1 MPARLSRIRESIE
14 KYAYLIFCQFLN
26 FYENNIVVFFTL
38 GCDLL
43 FTGKT
48 AESALIFI
56 PSTGVTKKT
65 INVPA
70 NKTCSFYFGEK
81 LYAHYVGC
89 DGAWKEISSNSVNE
103 SLEVT
108 PGWNTSQLQLAV
120 CIKGTQLQF
129 MRTRFVTAYAQGVL
143 SCLVTCAKF
152 GEGVSLSVPSQLAV

>member
-1 MPARLSRIRESIE
+1 MGEAIAHSWIDWEICL
-14 KYAYLIFCQFLN
+14 LN
-26 FYENNIVVFFTL
+26 VLFFFFMEITSSFFFIL

-120 CIKGTQLQF
+120 GIKGTESHL

-143 SCLVTCAKF
+143 SCPAGYLRKVWWRR
-152 GEGVSLSVPSQLAV
+152 VSLVRCPHNSR

>member
-1 MPARLSRIRESIE
+1 MEITSS
-14 KYAYLIFCQFLN
+14 
-26 FYENNIVVFFTL
+26 VFFIL

-81 LYAHYVGC
+81 LYAHYIGC
-89 DGAWKEISSNSVNE
+89 DGAWKEISSNRVNE

-120 CIKGTQLQF
+120 CIKGTESHF
-129 MRTRFVTAYAQGVL
+129 MRTHFVSGYAQSVL
-143 SCLVTCAKF
+143 SCPVTCAKS
-152 GEGVSLSVPSQLAV
+152 GEGVSL

>member
-1 MPARLSRIRESIE
+1 MKITSS
-14 KYAYLIFCQFLN
+14 
-26 FYENNIVVFFTL
+26 VFFTL

-43 FTGKT
+43 FTGNK
-48 AESALIFI
+48 ADGALIFI

-81 LYAHYVGC
+81 LYAHYIGC

-120 CIKGTQLQF
+120 GIKGTESHF
-129 MRTRFVTAYAQGVL
+129 MRTRFLTAYALGVH
-143 SCLVTCAKF
+143 SCPVLCAKS
-152 GEGVSLSVPSQLAV
+152 GEGKSLSVSSQLAVESRFDHAKNA

>member
-1 MPARLSRIRESIE
+1 MKITSS
-14 KYAYLIFCQFLN
+14 
-26 FYENNIVVFFTL
+26 VFFTL

-43 FTGKT
+43 FTGET

-81 LYAHYVGC
+81 VYAHYIGC
-89 DGAWKEISSNSVNE
+89 DGAWKEIPSNIVNE

-108 PGWNTSQLQLAV
+108 PGWNTSQLRLAV
-120 CIKGTQLQF
+120 GIKGTESHF
-129 MRTRFVTAYAQGVL
+129 MRTRFVTAYALRVL
-143 SCLVTCAKF
+143 CCPVICAKC
-152 GEGVSLSVPSQLAV
+152 GEGESLTVSSQLAVESRFDRAENA